1 MLDIFIEKCKT
12 HDSKNNLTPPFSCQR
27 LNTDCNITWVKTQI
41 VKTIEIKVMYIRYLM
56 K

>member
-12 HDSKNNLTPPFSCQR
+12 HESKNNLTPPFSCQR

-41 VKTIEIKVMYIRYLM
+41 VI
-56 K
+56 